1 MKHRKVRPRVSVG
14 KAFDNDVAADGTRR
28 TITYLV
34 ITLGSV
40 FILGAAAKGFWDND
54 FGALQLVWTVV
65 GPVYGAIGSYYYY
78 YRPRDE

>member
-1 MKHRKVRPRVSVG
+1 MKHRKIRPRVSVG
-14 KAFDNDVAADGTRR
+14 QEFDNDVPRITL
-28 TITYLV
+28 TYLV
-34 ITLGSV
+34 ITLGSI

-78 YRPRDE
+78 RPRDE